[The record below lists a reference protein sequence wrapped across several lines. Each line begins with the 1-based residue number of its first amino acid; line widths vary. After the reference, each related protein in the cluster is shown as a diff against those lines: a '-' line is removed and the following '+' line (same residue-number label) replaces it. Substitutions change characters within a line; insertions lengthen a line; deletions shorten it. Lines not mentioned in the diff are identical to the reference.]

1 MSASTPK
8 KNSFFGGAAILT
20 ASVIVV
26 KLIGALYKI
35 PLGWVLSDAAYADFY
50 TAYDI
55 YSLLIIIST
64 GGLPVALSKMVSEAN
79 ALNRGNQVKKVFSL
93 ALAAFCLLGTAS
105 FCIMAFLPQQLADLM
120 QDSHAAYSILA
131 LAPAVFF
138 ICPMSAM
145 RGYFQGHA
153 QMTPTA
159 VSQVIEALC
168 KLTIGLALASAFKK
182 SFEDEAMAAAGA
194 ILGVSVG
201 CLLGAVYMY
210 FCYRRHSSAQP
221 RCNDEPEDSRTILAT
236 LAALAIP
243 ITLSSS
249 VIALTNILD
258 NAILMGRLQ
267 DALKLSLDDAR
278 TLKGVYN
285 KAQILYNL
293 PTSFMV
299 PLTASVIPHVSAA
312 LKVKRRRQAAQI
324 SETALRTTALL
335 AIPAGVGLFVLGE
348 PIMRL
353 LFSTTAEVELAGWML
368 SVLGAASI
376 AVCFMLVSNSILQA
390 HRMVALPMATTVI
403 GCALKLAV
411 GYVLIGNEEIGIR
424 GGPISTVVCFWLI
437 ALLDL
442 FIIKRTLPRSLSL
455 GRVFLKPAG
464 AAAAMGASA
473 WAVHGLACKAMLALG
488 VKLKTSIF
496 VVVDQLGEPVLDEL
510 GKAALSRTG
519 VALSVFAAIGVAAV
533 VYFALILVTK
543 AISKEDLA
551 LIPKGDKIARILR
564 VE

>member
-8 KNSFFGGAAILT
+8 KNSFFGGAGILT
-20 ASVIVV
+20 AGIIIV

-35 PLGWVLSDAAYADFY
+35 PLGWVLSDAAYADFN
-50 TAYDI
+50 TAYNI

-93 ALAAFCLLGTAS
+93 SLAAFCILGTIS
-105 FCIMAFLPQQLADLM
+105 FCVMAFFPNQLADAM
-120 QDSHAAYSILA
+120 NDSQAAYSILA

-153 QMTPTA
+153 LMTPTA
-159 VSQVIEALC
+159 VSQIIEALC
-168 KLTIGLALASAFKK
+168 KLVVGLALASTFQKMLN
-182 SFEDEAMAAAGA
+182 DEAMAAAGA

-210 FCYRRHSSAQP
+210 FCYRKHARAQP
-221 RCNDEPEDSRTILAT
+221 KSNDEPENSGAILAT
-236 LAALAIP
+236 LAKLAVP

-258 NAILMGRLQ
+258 TKILLGQLQ
-267 DALKLSLDDAR
+267 DALGMTEELAR
-278 TLKGVYN
+278 ETKGVYD
-285 KAQILYNL
+285 KAMTLYNL
-293 PTSFMV
+293 PVSFMV

-312 LKVKRRRQAAQI
+312 LKVKRRRQGAQI

-353 LFSTTAEVELAGWML
+353 LYASTDVELGGWML

-376 AVCFMLVSNSILQA
+376 AVCFMLVCNSILQA
-390 HRMVALPMATTVI
+390 YQMVTLPMVTTVI
-403 GCALKLAV
+403 GSGLKLGVA
-411 GYVLIGNEEIGIR
+411 YVLIGNPEIGIR
-424 GGPISTVVCFWLI
+424 GGAISTVVCFWLI

-442 FIIKRTLPRSLSL
+442 FIVKRTLPRSLSL
-455 GRVFLKPAG
+455 ARVFVKPVA

-473 WAVHGLACKAMLALG
+473 WGINGLVTKALLAL
-488 VKLKTSIF
+488 KIF
-496 VVVDQLGEPVLDEL
+496 VTETGELLPD
-510 GKAALSRTG
+510 GTAAMGLSRMG
-519 VALSVFAAIGVAAV
+519 NALAVFGAIGIAV
-533 VYFALILVTK
+533 IIYFVLILVTR

>member
-8 KNSFFGGAAILT
+8 KNSFFGGAGILT
-20 ASVIVV
+20 AGIIIV

-35 PLGWVLSDAAYADFY
+35 PLGNILSDAAFSDFN
-50 TAYDI
+50 TAYNI

-93 ALAAFCLLGTAS
+93 SLAAFCILGTIS
-105 FCIMAFLPQQLADLM
+105 FCVMAFFPNQLADAM
-120 QDSHAAYSILA
+120 NDSQAAYSILA

-153 QMTPTA
+153 LMTPTA
-159 VSQVIEALC
+159 VSQIIEALC
-168 KLTIGLALASAFKK
+168 KLVVGLALASTFQKMLN
-182 SFEDEAMAAAGA
+182 DEAMAAAGA

-210 FCYRRHSSAQP
+210 FCYRKHARAQP
-221 RCNDEPEDSRTILAT
+221 KSNDEPENSGAILAT
-236 LAALAIP
+236 LAKLAVP

-258 NAILMGRLQ
+258 TKILLGQLQ
-267 DALKLSLDDAR
+267 DALGMTEELAR
-278 TLKGVYN
+278 ETKGVYD
-285 KAQILYNL
+285 KAMTLYNL
-293 PTSFMV
+293 PASFMV

-312 LKVKRRRQAAQI
+312 LKVKRRRQGAQI

-353 LFSTTAEVELAGWML
+353 LYASTDVELGGWML

-376 AVCFMLVSNSILQA
+376 AVCFMLVCNSILQA
-390 HRMVALPMATTVI
+390 YQMVTLPMVTTVI
-403 GCALKLAV
+403 GSGLKLGAA
-411 GYVLIGNEEIGIR
+411 YVLIGNPEIGIR
-424 GGPISTVVCFWLI
+424 GGAVSTVVCFWLI

-442 FIIKRTLPRSLSL
+442 FIVKRTLPRSLSL
-455 GRVFLKPAG
+455 ARVFVKPVA

-473 WAVHGLACKAMLALG
+473 WGINGLVTKALLAL
-488 VKLKTSIF
+488 KIF
-496 VVVDQLGEPVLDEL
+496 VTETGELLPD
-510 GKAALSRTG
+510 GTAAMGLSRMG
-519 VALSVFAAIGVAAV
+519 NALAVFGAIGIAV
-533 VYFALILVTK
+533 IIYFVLILVTR

>member
-35 PLGWVLSDAAYADFY
+35 PLGGILSDAGFADFN
-50 TAYDI
+50 TAYNI

-79 ALNRGNQVKKVFSL
+79 AVDRGNQVKKVFSL
-93 ALAAFCLLGTAS
+93 ALATFCVLGTVS
-105 FCIMAFLPQQLADLM
+105 FCIMAFFPHQLADLM
-120 QDSHAAYSILA
+120 RDSHAAYSILA

-138 ICPMSAM
+138 ICPLSAF

-153 QMTPTA
+153 LMTPTA

-168 KLTIGLALASAFKK
+168 KLVIGLALASLFMRQDMGE
-182 SFEDEAMAAAGA
+182 SMAAAGA

-201 CLLGAVYMY
+201 CMLGALYVYL
-210 FCYRRHSSAQP
+210 CYRGHVRTLPESG
-221 RCNDEPEDSRTILAT
+221 DEPEASRDILFT
-236 LAALAIP
+236 LARLAIP

-258 NAILMGRLQ
+258 TSIMLGRLQ
-267 DALKLSLDDAR
+267 DALKLTEDAAR
-278 TLKGVYN
+278 DMKGMYD
-285 KAQILYNL
+285 KALTLYNL
-293 PTSFMV
+293 PASFMV

-324 SETALRTTALL
+324 SETTLRTTALL

-348 PIMRL
+348 PIIRL
-353 LFSTTAEVELAGWML
+353 LYASTDVELGGWML

-390 HRMVALPMATTVI
+390 HRMVALPMTTTVI
-403 GCALKLAV
+403 GCAMKLAV
-411 GYVLIGNEEIGIR
+411 GYVLIGSEDIGIR

-442 FIIKRTLPRSLSL
+442 FIIKRTLPRSLSMA
-455 GRVFLKPAG
+455 RVFVKPVG
-464 AAAAMGASA
+464 AAAAMGAAA
-473 WAVHGLACKAMLALG
+473 WAVNGLCYQLL
-488 VKLKTSIF
+488 VKLNLF
-496 VVVDQLGEPVLDEL
+496 LELGEDEKPLLD
-510 GKAALSRTG
+510 AAGNALLSRTG
-519 VALSVFAAIGVAAV
+519 TALSVAAAIGVAVV
-533 VYFALILVTK
+533 VYFALILVTR

-551 LIPKGDKIARILR
+551 LLPKGDKIARILR

>member
-35 PLGWVLSDAAYADFY
+35 PLGGILSDAGFADFN
-50 TAYDI
+50 TAYNI

-79 ALNRGNQVKKVFSL
+79 AVDRGNQVKKVFSL
-93 ALAAFCLLGTAS
+93 ALATFCVLGTVS
-105 FCIMAFLPQQLADLM
+105 FCIMAFFPHQLADLM
-120 QDSHAAYSILA
+120 RDSHAAYSILA

-138 ICPMSAM
+138 ICPLSAF

-153 QMTPTA
+153 LMTPTA

-168 KLTIGLALASAFKK
+168 KLVIGLALASLFMRQDMGE
-182 SFEDEAMAAAGA
+182 SMAAAGA

-201 CLLGAVYMY
+201 CMLGALYVYL
-210 FCYRRHSSAQP
+210 CYRGHVRTLPESG
-221 RCNDEPEDSRTILAT
+221 DEPEASRDILFT
-236 LAALAIP
+236 LARLAIP

-285 KAQILYNL
+285 KALTLYNL
-293 PTSFMV
+293 PASFMV

-324 SETALRTTALL
+324 SETTLRTTALL

-348 PIMRL
+348 PIIRL
-353 LFSTTAEVELAGWML
+353 LYPSTDVALAGWML
-368 SVLGAASI
+368 SVLGVASI

-390 HRMVALPMATTVI
+390 HQMVALPMATTVI
-403 GCALKLAV
+403 GCALKLVV
-411 GYVLIGNEEIGIR
+411 GYVLIGNEDVGIR
-424 GGPISTVVCFWLI
+424 GGAISTVVCFGLI
-437 ALLDL
+437 ALLDM
-442 FIIKRTLPRSLSL
+442 FIIKRTLPRSLSMA
-455 GRVFLKPAG
+455 RVFVKPAG
-464 AAAAMGASA
+464 AAAAMGASV
-473 WAVHGLACKAMLALG
+473 WAVNGLMTKAFLG
-488 VKLKTSIF
+488 LKIF
-496 VVVDQLGEPVLDEL
+496 VTETQEL
-510 GKAALSRTG
+510 LPDGAAELALSRTG
-519 VALSVFAAIGVAAV
+519 AALAVFGAIGVGVV
-533 VYFALILVTK
+533 VYFGLIIFTR
-543 AISKEDLA
+543 AISKDDLT
-551 LIPKGDKIARILR
+551 LIPKGEKLARILR

>member
-26 KLIGALYKI
+26 KLIGALYKV
-35 PLGWVLSDAAYADFY
+35 PLGNILTDAAFADFN

-93 ALAAFCLLGTAS
+93 ALAAFCILGTAS

-210 FCYRRHSSAQP
+210 FCYRRHSRAQP

-285 KAQILYNL
+285 KALTLYNL
-293 PTSFMV
+293 PASFMV

-312 LKVKRRRQAAQI
+312 LKIKRRRQAAQI

-335 AIPAGVGLFVLGE
+335 SIPAGVGLFVLGE
-348 PIMRL
+348 PSLRL
-353 LFSTTAEVELAGWML
+353 LYASTDVVEAGWML
-368 SVLGAASI
+368 SVLGVASI
-376 AVCFMLVSNSILQA
+376 AVCFMLVCNSILQA
-390 HRMVALPMATTVI
+390 YQMVALPMATTVV
-403 GCALKLAV
+403 GCAMKLAV
-411 GYVLIGNEEIGIR
+411 GYVLIGNPDIGIR
-424 GGPISTVVCFWLI
+424 GGAISTVVCFWLI

-442 FIIKRTLPRSLSL
+442 FIIRRTLPRSLSL
-455 GRVFLKPAG
+455 ARVFVKPAG
-464 AAAAMGASA
+464 AAAAMGAAA
-473 WAVHGLACKAMLALG
+473 WAVHWLSCKAMLALG
-488 VKLKTSIF
+488 VKLKASIF
-496 VVVDQLGEPVLDEL
+496 VLVDQLGDPILDEL
-510 GKAALSRTG
+510 GGASLSRTG
-519 VALSVFAAIGVAAV
+519 VALSVFAAIGVAMI

-543 AISKEDLA
+543 AISKEDLS
-551 LIPKGDKIARILR
+551 LLPKGERIARILR

>member
-8 KNSFFGGAAILT
+8 KNSFFGGAGILT
-20 ASVIVV
+20 AGIIIV

-35 PLGWVLSDAAYADFY
+35 PLGNILSDAAFSDFN
-50 TAYDI
+50 TAYSI

-93 ALAAFCLLGTAS
+93 SLAAFCILGTIS
-105 FCIMAFLPQQLADLM
+105 FCVMAFFPNQLADAM
-120 QDSHAAYSILA
+120 NDSQAAYSILA

-153 QMTPTA
+153 LMTPTA
-159 VSQVIEALC
+159 VSQIIEALC
-168 KLTIGLALASAFKK
+168 KLVVGLALASTFQKMLN
-182 SFEDEAMAAAGA
+182 DEAMAAAGA

-210 FCYRRHSSAQP
+210 FCYRKHARAQP
-221 RCNDEPEDSRTILAT
+221 KSNDEPENSGAILAT
-236 LAALAIP
+236 LAKLAVP

-258 NAILMGRLQ
+258 TKILLGQLQ
-267 DALKLSLDDAR
+267 DALGMTEELAR
-278 TLKGVYN
+278 ETKGVYD
-285 KAQILYNL
+285 KAMTLYNL
-293 PTSFMV
+293 PASFMV

-312 LKVKRRRQAAQI
+312 LKVKRRRQGAQI

-353 LFSTTAEVELAGWML
+353 LYASTDVELGGWML

-376 AVCFMLVSNSILQA
+376 AVCFMLVCNSILQA
-390 HRMVALPMATTVI
+390 YQMVTLPMVTTVI
-403 GCALKLAV
+403 GSGLKLGVA
-411 GYVLIGNEEIGIR
+411 YVLIGNPEIGIR
-424 GGPISTVVCFWLI
+424 GGAISTVVCFWLI

-442 FIIKRTLPRSLSL
+442 FIVKRTLPRSLSL
-455 GRVFLKPAG
+455 ARVFVKPVA

-473 WAVHGLACKAMLALG
+473 WGINGLVTKALLAL
-488 VKLKTSIF
+488 KIF
-496 VVVDQLGEPVLDEL
+496 VTETGELLPD
-510 GKAALSRTG
+510 GTAAMGLSRMG
-519 VALSVFAAIGVAAV
+519 NALAVFGAIGIAV
-533 VYFALILVTK
+533 IIYFVLILVTR

>member
-26 KLIGALYKI
+26 KLIGALYKV
-35 PLGWVLSDAAYADFY
+35 PLGNILTDAAFADFN
-50 TAYDI
+50 TAHNI
-55 YSLLIIIST
+55 YALLIIIST

-79 ALNRGNQVKKVFSL
+79 TLNRGNQVKKVFSL

-105 FCIMAFLPQQLADLM
+105 FCIMAFFPQQLADWM
-120 QDSHAAYSILA
+120 NDSQAAYSILA

-159 VSQVIEALC
+159 VSQIIEALC
-168 KLTIGLALASAFKK
+168 KLVVGLALASLFMKRGLG
-182 SFEDEAMAAAGA
+182 EPVAAAGA

-210 FCYRRHSSAQP
+210 FCYRSQVRSLPKS
-221 RCNDEPEDSRTILAT
+221 NDEPEDSRTILTT

-243 ITLSSS
+243 ITLSASA
-249 VIALTNILD
+249 IALTNILD
-258 NAILMGRLQ
+258 TSILLGQLQ
-267 DALKLSLDDAR
+267 DALKVTEQTAR
-278 TLKGVYN
+278 EMKGVYD
-285 KAQILYNL
+285 KSLTIYNL
-293 PTSFMV
+293 PIAFMP

-335 AIPAGVGLFVLGE
+335 ALPAGVGLFVLGE

-353 LFSTTAEVELAGWML
+353 LYPTTDVELAGWML
-368 SVLGAASI
+368 SVLGIASI
-376 AVCFMLVSNSILQA
+376 ASCFMLVCNSVLQA

-519 VALSVFAAIGVAAV
+519 IALSVFSAIGVAAV

>member
-20 ASVIVV
+20 ASVIAV

-35 PLGWVLSDAAYADFY
+35 PLGGILSDAGFADFN
-50 TAYDI
+50 TAYNI

-79 ALNRGNQVKKVFSL
+79 ALGRGNQVKKVFSL
-93 ALAAFCLLGTAS
+93 AMAAFCILGTIS
-105 FCIMAFLPQQLADLM
+105 FCIMAFFHHQLADWM
-120 QDSHAAYSILA
+120 NDSQSAYSILA

-153 QMTPTA
+153 LMTPTA

-168 KLTIGLALASAFKK
+168 KLTIGLALASAFKN
-182 SFEDEAMAAAGA
+182 SLNDEAMAAAGA

-210 FCYRRHSSAQP
+210 FCYRGHVRTQP
-221 RCNDEPEDSRTILAT
+221 RSDDDPEDSRDILVT
-236 LAALAIP
+236 LARLAIP

-249 VIALTNILD
+249 VIALTNILGTS
-258 NAILMGRLQ
+258 ILLGRLQ
-267 DALKLSLDDAR
+267 EALMLSEDAAR
-278 TLKGVYN
+278 DLKGVYD
-285 KAQILYNL
+285 KAMTLYNL
-293 PTSFMV
+293 PASFMV

-312 LKVKRRRQAAQI
+312 LKMRHRRQAAQI

-335 AIPAGVGLFVLGE
+335 AIPAGVGLSVLGE
-348 PIMRL
+348 PIIRL
-353 LFSTTAEVELAGWML
+353 LYSSTDVELAGWML
-368 SVLGAASI
+368 SVLGIASI
-376 AVCFMLVSNSILQA
+376 AVCFMLVCNSILQA
-390 HRMVALPMATTVI
+390 HQMVALPMATTVI
-403 GCALKLAV
+403 GCVLKLAV
-411 GYVLIGNEEIGIR
+411 EYVLVGNKDVGIR
-424 GGPISTVVCFWLI
+424 GGAISIAACFGLI

-442 FIIKRTLPRSLSL
+442 FIIKRTLPRSLSMA
-455 GRVFLKPAG
+455 RVFLKPVG
-464 AAAAMGASA
+464 AAAAMGLSA
-473 WAVHGLACKAMLALG
+473 WAVNGLMTKAFLSLKVFVAETQELLPDGTAVLG
-488 VKLKTSIF
+488 
-496 VVVDQLGEPVLDEL
+496 
-510 GKAALSRTG
+510 LSRTG
-519 VALSVFAAIGVAAV
+519 TALSVLVSIGIAV
-533 VYFALILVTK
+533 IVYFALILVTR

-551 LIPKGDKIARILR
+551 LLPKGDKLAKILR

>member
-26 KLIGALYKI
+26 KLIGALYKV
-35 PLGWVLSDAAYADFY
+35 PLGNILTDAAFADFN

-79 ALNRGNQVKKVFSL
+79 ALGRRNQVNKVFHL
-93 ALAAFCLLGTAS
+93 AMAAFCVLGTIS

-153 QMTPTA
+153 QMTPTG

-168 KLTIGLALASAFKK
+168 KLVIGLALATAFKN

-201 CLLGAVYMY
+201 CILGAVYMY
-210 FCYRRHSSAQP
+210 FCYRKHSRAQP
-221 RCNDEPEDSRTILAT
+221 QSCDEPEDSRTILAT

-267 DALKLSLDDAR
+267 DALEFSLDEAR
-278 TLKGVYN
+278 ALKGVYN
-285 KAQILYNL
+285 KALTLYNL
-293 PTSFMV
+293 PASFMV

-312 LKVKRRRQAAQI
+312 LKVRKRRQAAQI

-335 AIPAGVGLFVLGE
+335 AIPAGVGLFALGE
-348 PIMRL
+348 PIIQL
-353 LFSTTAEVELAGWML
+353 LYATTDVALAGWML
-368 SVLGAASI
+368 SVLGIASI
-376 AVCFMLVSNSILQA
+376 AVCFMLVSNSVLQA
-390 HRMVALPMATTVI
+390 YQMVALPMATTVI
-403 GCALKLAV
+403 GCACKLAV
-411 GYVLIGNEEIGIR
+411 GYVLIGNPDIGIR
-424 GGPISTVVCFWLI
+424 GGAISTVVCFSLI

-442 FIIKRTLPRSLSL
+442 FIIKRVLPRSLSL
-455 GRVFLKPAG
+455 ARVFVKPVG
-464 AAAAMGASA
+464 AAAAMGLTA
-473 WAVHGLACKAMLALG
+473 WAVHGLLSKVL
-488 VKLKTSIF
+488 
-496 VVVDQLGEPVLDEL
+496 VVFDAFHTIPGEGLEPVLSWK
-510 GKAALSRTG
+510 GNAL
-519 VALSVFAAIGVAAV
+519 AVFGAIGVAVV
-533 VYFALILVTK
+533 VYFALILLTK
-543 AISKEDLA
+543 AISREDLA
-551 LIPKGDKIARILR
+551 LLPKGDKLARILR

>member
-8 KNSFFGGAAILT
+8 KNSFFGGAGILT
-20 ASVIVV
+20 AGIIIV
-26 KLIGALYKI
+26 KLIGAMYKI
-35 PLGWVLSDAAYADFY
+35 PLGNILSDRAFSDFN
-50 TAYDI
+50 TAYNI

-79 ALNRGNQVKKVFSL
+79 ALGRGNQVKKVFSL
-93 ALAAFCLLGTAS
+93 ALATFCVLGTIS
-105 FCIMAFLPQQLADLM
+105 FCIMAFFPQQLADAM
-120 QDSHAAYSILA
+120 NDSKAAYSILA

-153 QMTPTA
+153 LMTPTA
-159 VSQVIEALC
+159 VSQIIEALC
-168 KLTIGLALASAFKK
+168 KLVVGLALASAFQKMMN
-182 SFEDEAMAAAGA
+182 DEAMAAAGA

-210 FCYRRHSSAQP
+210 FCYRKHARSQP
-221 RCNDEPEDSRTILAT
+221 QSRDEPEDSKTILAT
-236 LAALAIP
+236 LAKLAIP

-258 NAILMGRLQ
+258 TSILLGQLQNALGMTEEL
-267 DALKLSLDDAR
+267 AR
-278 TLKGVYN
+278 ETKGVYD
-285 KAQILYNL
+285 KAMTLYNL
-293 PTSFMV
+293 PASFMV

-353 LFSTTAEVELAGWML
+353 LYASTDVELGGWML
-368 SVLGAASI
+368 SVLGIASI
-376 AVCFMLVSNSILQA
+376 SVCFMLVCNSVLQA
-390 HRMVALPMATTVI
+390 YQMVTLPMVTTLV
-403 GCALKLAV
+403 GSVLKLIVA
-411 GYVLIGNEEIGIR
+411 YFLIGNEDIGIK
-424 GGPISTVVCFWLI
+424 GGAISTVVCFWLI

-455 GRVFLKPAG
+455 RRVFLKPAA
-464 AAAAMGASA
+464 AAAAMGLSA
-473 WAVHGLACKAMLALG
+473 WAFHGLACKAMLALG
-488 VKLKTSIF
+488 AKLKLGLF
-496 VVVDQLGEPVLDEL
+496 VLLDELGQPVLDEL
-510 GKAALSRTG
+510 GAATLSRMG
-519 VALSVFAAIGVAAV
+519 VALSVLIPIGIAV
-533 VYFALILVTK
+533 IVYFALILVTK

>member
-8 KNSFFGGAAILT
+8 KNSFFGGAGILT
-20 ASVIVV
+20 AGIIVV

-35 PLGWVLSDAAYADFY
+35 PLGNILTDAAFSDFN
-50 TAYDI
+50 TAYSI

-79 ALNRGNQVKKVFSL
+79 ALDRGNQVKKVFNL
-93 ALAAFCLLGTAS
+93 ALAAFCVLGTIS
-105 FCIMAFLPQQLADLM
+105 FCIMAFFPQQLADAM
-120 QDSHAAYSILA
+120 RDSQAAYSILA

-153 QMTPTA
+153 LMTPTA
-159 VSQVIEALC
+159 VSQIIEALC
-168 KLTIGLALASAFKK
+168 KLVVGLALASMFQKTM
-182 SFEDEAMAAAGA
+182 EDEAMAAAGA

-210 FCYRRHSSAQP
+210 FCYRGHTRSQP
-221 RCNDEPEDSRTILAT
+221 QFKDKPEDSKAILST
-236 LAALAIP
+236 LAKLAIP

-258 NAILMGRLQ
+258 SRILLGQLQ
-267 DALKLSLDDAR
+267 DALHMTEELAR
-278 TLKGVYN
+278 ETKGVYD
-285 KAQILYNL
+285 KAMTLYNL
-293 PTSFMV
+293 PASFMV

-312 LKVKRRRQAAQI
+312 LKVRHRRQAAQI

-348 PIMRL
+348 PIIRL
-353 LFSTTAEVELAGWML
+353 LYSSTDVEQGGWML
-368 SVLGAASI
+368 SVLGVASI
-376 AVCFMLVSNSILQA
+376 AVCFMLVCNSILQA
-390 HRMVALPMATTVI
+390 YQMVTLPMITTLVGSI
-403 GCALKLAV
+403 LKLVVA
-411 GYVLIGNEEIGIR
+411 YFLIGNKDIGIR
-424 GGPISTVVCFWLI
+424 GGAISTVVCFWLI

-455 GRVFLKPAG
+455 GRVFVKPVA

-473 WAVHGLACKAMLALG
+473 WAVNGLVTKALLAL
-488 VKLKTSIF
+488 KIF
-496 VVVDQLGEPVLDEL
+496 VTETEEL
-510 GKAALSRTG
+510 LPDGTAAMGLSRMG
-519 VALSVFAAIGVAAV
+519 NALVVFGAIGIAV
-533 VYFALILVTK
+533 IVYFALILVTK

-564 VE
+564 VD

>member
-8 KNSFFGGAAILT
+8 KNSFFGGAGILT
-20 ASVIVV
+20 AGIIVV

-35 PLGWVLSDAAYADFY
+35 PLGNILTDAAFSDFN
-50 TAYDI
+50 TAYNI

-79 ALNRGNQVKKVFSL
+79 ALDRGNQVKKVFNL
-93 ALAAFCLLGTAS
+93 ALAAFCVLGTIS
-105 FCIMAFLPQQLADLM
+105 FCIMAFFPQQLADAM
-120 QDSHAAYSILA
+120 RDSQAAYSILA

-153 QMTPTA
+153 LMTPTA
-159 VSQVIEALC
+159 VSQIIEALC
-168 KLTIGLALASAFKK
+168 KLVVGLALASMFQKTM
-182 SFEDEAMAAAGA
+182 EDEAMAAAGA

-210 FCYRRHSSAQP
+210 FCYRGHTRSQP
-221 RCNDEPEDSRTILAT
+221 KFKDKPEDSKAILST
-236 LAALAIP
+236 LAKLAIP

-258 NAILMGRLQ
+258 SRILLGQLQ
-267 DALKLSLDDAR
+267 DALHMTEELAR
-278 TLKGVYN
+278 ETKGVYD
-285 KAQILYNL
+285 KAMTLYNL
-293 PTSFMV
+293 PASFMV

-312 LKVKRRRQAAQI
+312 LKVRRRRQAAQI

-348 PIMRL
+348 PIIRL
-353 LFSTTAEVELAGWML
+353 LYSSTDVEQGGWML
-368 SVLGAASI
+368 SVLGVASI
-376 AVCFMLVSNSILQA
+376 AVCFMLVCNSILQA
-390 HRMVALPMATTVI
+390 YQMVTLPMITTLV
-403 GCALKLAV
+403 GSVLKLVVA
-411 GYVLIGNEEIGIR
+411 YFLIGNKDIGIR
-424 GGPISTVVCFWLI
+424 GGAISTVVCFWLI

-455 GRVFLKPAG
+455 GRVFVKPVA

-473 WAVHGLACKAMLALG
+473 WAVNGLVTKALLAL
-488 VKLKTSIF
+488 KIF
-496 VVVDQLGEPVLDEL
+496 VTETEEL
-510 GKAALSRTG
+510 LPDGTAAMGLSRMG
-519 VALSVFAAIGVAAV
+519 NALVVFGAIGIAV
-533 VYFALILVTK
+533 IVYFALILVTK

-564 VE
+564 VD

>member
-20 ASVIVV
+20 LSVIVV
-26 KLIGALYKI
+26 KLIGALYKV
-35 PLGWVLSDAAYADFY
+35 PLGNILTDAAFADFN

-55 YSLLIIIST
+55 YALLIIIST

-79 ALNRGNQVKKVFSL
+79 AVGRGNQVHKVFNL
-93 ALAAFCLLGTAS
+93 ALSAFCVLGTIS

-168 KLTIGLALASAFKK
+168 KLGIGLALASAFKK
-182 SFEDEAMAAAGA
+182 TFEDEAMAAAGA

-210 FCYRRHSSAQP
+210 FCYRRHSRSQP
-221 RCNDEPEDSRTILAT
+221 LSNDEPEDSKTILAT

-249 VIALTNILD
+249 VIALTNIFD
-258 NAILMGRLQ
+258 NAILMWRLQ
-267 DALKLSLDDAR
+267 DALELSLDEAR
-278 TLKGVYN
+278 ALKGVYN
-285 KAQILYNL
+285 KALTLYNL
-293 PTSFMV
+293 PASFMV

-312 LKVKRRRQAAQI
+312 LKVKRRRQATQV
-324 SETALRTTALL
+324 SETARRTTALL
-335 AIPAGVGLFVLGE
+335 AIPAGVGLCVLGE
-348 PIMRL
+348 PIIQL
-353 LFSTTAEVELAGWML
+353 LYSSTDVEQAGWML
-368 SVLGAASI
+368 SVLGIASI
-376 AVCFMLVSNSILQA
+376 SVCFMLVSNSILQA
-390 HRMVALPMATTVI
+390 YRMVALPMATTVI
-403 GCALKLAV
+403 GCAMKLLV
-411 GYVLIGNEEIGIR
+411 GYVLIGNPDIGIR
-424 GGPISTVVCFWLI
+424 GGAISTVVCFWII

-442 FIIKRTLPRSLSL
+442 FIIRRTLPRSLSL
-455 GRVFLKPAG
+455 ARVFVKPVG
-464 AAAAMGASA
+464 AAAAMGLSA
-473 WAVHGLACKAMLALG
+473 WAFHGLACRAILALG

-496 VVVDQLGEPVLDEL
+496 VLVDQLGEPVLDEL
-510 GKAALSRTG
+510 GKASLSRTG
-519 VALSVFAAIGVAAV
+519 VALSVLIPIGVAV
-533 VYFALILVTK
+533 IVYFALILVTR

-551 LIPKGDKIARILR
+551 LLPKGDKIARILR

>member
-26 KLIGALYKI
+26 KLIGALYKV
-35 PLGWVLSDAAYADFY
+35 PLANILTDAAFADFN

-55 YSLLIIIST
+55 YALLIIIST

-79 ALNRGNQVKKVFSL
+79 ALGRGNQVKKVFSL

-105 FCIMAFLPQQLADLM
+105 FCVMAFLPQQLADLM

-168 KLTIGLALASAFKK
+168 KLVIGLALASAFKK

-201 CLLGAVYMY
+201 CLLGAAYMY
-210 FCYRRHSSAQP
+210 LCYRRHARAQP
-221 RCNDEPEDSRTILAT
+221 KSSDRPEDSKTILTT

-285 KAQILYNL
+285 KALTLYNL
-293 PTSFMV
+293 PASFMV

-348 PIMRL
+348 PIIRL
-353 LFSTTAEVELAGWML
+353 LYPGTDVALGGWML
-368 SVLGAASI
+368 SVLGIASI

-411 GYVLIGNEEIGIR
+411 GYVLIGNPDIGIR
-424 GGPISTVVCFWLI
+424 GGAVSTVVCFWLI

-442 FIIKRTLPRSLSL
+442 FIIKRTLPPSLSL
-455 GRVFLKPAG
+455 GRVFVKPVG

-473 WAVHGLACKAMLALG
+473 WAINGLLT
-488 VKLKTSIF
+488 KLFQRFELF
-496 VVVDQLGEPVLDEL
+496 VARDQGQKVLLDEA
-510 GKAALSRTG
+510 GKAILSRTG
-519 VALSVFAAIGVAAV
+519 TALSVFAAIGVAVV
-533 VYFALILVTK
+533 VYFGLVLATR
-543 AISKEDLA
+543 AISREDLS

>member
-26 KLIGALYKI
+26 KLIGALYKV
-35 PLGWVLSDAAYADFY
+35 PLGNILTDAAFADFN

-168 KLTIGLALASAFKK
+168 KLVIGLALASAFKK

-210 FCYRRHSSAQP
+210 FCYRRHSRAQP
-221 RCNDEPEDSRTILAT
+221 KSHDQPEDSKTILTT

-285 KAQILYNL
+285 KALTLYNL
-293 PTSFMV
+293 PASFMV

-353 LFSTTAEVELAGWML
+353 LYPTTDVALGGWML
-368 SVLGAASI
+368 SVLGVASI
-376 AVCFMLVSNSILQA
+376 SVCFMLVSNSILQA

-403 GCALKLAV
+403 GCAMKLTV
-411 GYVLIGNEEIGIR
+411 GYVLIGNPDIGIR
-424 GGPISTVVCFWLI
+424 GGPISTVVCFWII

-455 GRVFLKPAG
+455 GRVFLKPVG
-464 AAAAMGASA
+464 AAAAMGAAA
-473 WAVHGLACKAMLALG
+473 WAVHGLASKALLALG
-488 VKLKTSIF
+488 VKLKLGLF
-496 VVVDQLGEPVLDEL
+496 VLTDQLGEPVLDEL
-510 GKAALSRTG
+510 GRAALSRTG
-519 VALSVFAAIGVAAV
+519 TALAVFGAIGVGV
-533 VYFALILVTK
+533 IVYFALILVTK
-543 AISKEDLA
+543 AISREDLA